1 MTIRAL
7 ERWLLASVRE
17 FETTPKLQD
26 TPAVQTGEL

>member
-17 FETTPKLQD
+17 FETTPKPQV
-26 TPAVQTGEL
+26 TRAVENG